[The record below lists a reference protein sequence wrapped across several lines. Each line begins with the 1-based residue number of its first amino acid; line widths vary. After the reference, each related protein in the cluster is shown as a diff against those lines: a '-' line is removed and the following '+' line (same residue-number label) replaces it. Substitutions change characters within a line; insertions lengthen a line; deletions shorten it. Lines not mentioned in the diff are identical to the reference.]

1 MVITNIEPKTVT
13 VGEPV
18 RFVLTVQ
25 NYNSLIDD
33 FSLAGQDLTCS
44 NTNYDPETNLLICNE
59 FTFDSLNKIDLYN
72 LKKTLFVNEKPTNV
86 SVTFKRPSVIKTIG
100 DVKINDKSKTSISE
114 IYTNQF
120 TKFTFNVNDNELY
133 DTNIPIKFRIDTYEY
148 FPIINCTIDD
158 KEIHEIYCYY
168 KFDESL
174 NGNKLQSVALGDNT
188 ETIPAINIKNPSDF
202 TAILYINKINTF
214 FKSYYVS
221 SSQQDF
227 LFIVDSAY
235 KMNEKTI
242 KLVPENTTNA
252 NITLKSCT
260 INNYDNNCAKCSGIL
275 DKSGVYSINV
285 NDVTID
291 RLKLYVYPELT
302 AIKSVSNIK
311 PSELLISSL
320 ETTFTLKVDYIV
332 NLDKAV
338 FSLVNYYNN
347 NNNKYYLTKC
357 AKVEGTNNEIT
368 CVGTIKNVGLFYV
381 YLNGKQQS
389 SYVRVFSSSLSKG
402 FLISP
407 NITKF
412 TNINFTSTSK
422 EITIIFDTTNNFE
435 LKTISLKGTNNS
447 FAALDFKQKNPY
459 SLVYYATFPV
469 NDTYYLYINNVIQN
483 NVSITLTNEN
493 YTSEISSISPSLVA
507 TYKNNKFT
515 LTVDTNFGIE
525 NVGIYLIEKANNSN
539 INKMTCKPDYSDST
553 KALCSFSSDI
563 YNLYYLSVEGDYY
576 ISLGNIEFQTLTVKA
591 KNLPIV
597 RYGFDFSPYSI
608 ESSTEAQKVFL
619 YFQDD
624 ASNYKNKIKFVGK
637 ETLTP
642 TCELDSNYALICT
655 ATFTND
661 DKYAITIDDIYF
673 NSFISVN
680 KEDNTYQEDVID
692 DNTNIIDDDDSD
704 SNVNYIKIS
713 SLLLLTLLLFSLLLP
728 LTLIP
733 TL

>member
-1 MVITNIEPKTVT
+1 MKKFQKIIIFTCLLSFIFSIVITDIEPKTVT
-13 VGEPV
+13 FGETV
-18 RFVLTVQ
+18 SFVLTVQ
-25 NYNSLIDD
+25 DYSSPVNFKLADQS
-33 FSLAGQDLTCS
+33 FSSCS
-44 NTNYDPETNLLICNE
+44 YDSETNTISCSYQKSD
-59 FTFDSLNKIDLYN
+59 FDKFDFLNS
-72 LKKTLFVNEKPTNV
+72 KKTLFADGKPTNV
-86 SVTFKRPSVIKTIG
+86 SVTFKRPS
-100 DVKINDKSKTSISE
+100 KIVASYVEISNL
-114 IYTNQF
+114 YTNQI
-120 TKFTFNVNDNELY
+120 TKFTFTVNDNELY
-133 DTNIPIKFRIDTYEY
+133 NPNDNIVRFKFQGESDSKSKL
-148 FPIINCTIDD
+148 IINCTIDD
-158 KEIHEIYCYY
+158 EEIHNIYCYY

-174 NGNKLQSVALGDNT
+174 NGKIINFVYFGDRNLLSSSLTLNYPPDFSNIQSFLSRNSFYA
-188 ETIPAINIKNPSDF
+188 
-202 TAILYINKINTF
+202 
-214 FKSYYVS
+214 S
-221 SSQQDF
+221 SSQQDIYF
-227 LFIVDSAY
+227 RVNSAY
-235 KMNEKTI
+235 KMDEHSI
-242 KLVPENTTNA
+242 VLVPETSSNT
-252 NITLKSCT
+252 NITLNSCT
-260 INNYDNNCAKCSGIL
+260 IYDYNIINAKCSGKL
-275 DKSGVYSINV
+275 DKSGLYNLYVDNNPVSG
-285 NDVTID
+285 
-291 RLKLYVYPELT
+291 LKILVYPELP

-320 ETTFTLKVDYIV
+320 ETTFTLEVDYIV

-338 FSLVNYYNN
+338 FSLVNYYN

-624 ASNYKNKIKFVGK
+624 ASNYKNKIKLVGK

-713 SLLLLTLLLFSLLLP
+713 SLLLLTLLLF
-728 LTLIP
+728 
-733 TL
+733 